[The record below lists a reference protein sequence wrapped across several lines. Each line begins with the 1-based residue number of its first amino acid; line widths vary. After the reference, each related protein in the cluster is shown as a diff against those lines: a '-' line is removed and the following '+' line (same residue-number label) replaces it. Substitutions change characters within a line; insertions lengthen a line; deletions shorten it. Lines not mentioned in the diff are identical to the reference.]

1 MVGRYTAGMPQLCGS
16 GLSENWLLKECGHRH
31 WLAIAQRQG
40 RARPRFH
47 DALGQQVYAAFTL
60 VRIQQAQLERV
71 EEHDDFDIATQ
82 CQPVGRAQH
91 YSRHEL
97 LLRGQC
103 IAVVE
108 MLSVFVRRAQT
119 GNNRSIVRA
128 VMAGADA
135 ATPSALAAAAEA
147 FVQRGRAL
155 RCAGPRS
162 PADAPSHASAF
173 TPCPYNDFNGAD
185 LLYFSSFQSMVDRA
199 EWDWMHNA
207 HPAHLREREL
217 VFYGNLDIGDSI
229 RSDLR
234 AAPACAGQFVHCSVL
249 QRGSDGLRMAEIFTR
264 KQLARPAQALAA

>member
-1 MVGRYTAGMPQLCGS
+1 MSEGHIILRDVRKSFGPKHVLNGINLSVAKGQSLVVIGGS
-16 GLSENWLLKECGHRH
+16 GTGKSVMLKCILGI
-31 WLAIAQRQG
+31 L
-40 RARPRFH
+40 RA
-47 DALGQQVYAAFTL
+47 DAGQILIGGEDVTHVTGKA
-60 VRIQQAQLERV
+60 
-71 EEHDDFDIATQ
+71 
-82 CQPVGRAQH
+82 
-91 YSRHEL
+91 RHEL

-234 AAPACAGQFVHCSVL
+234 AAPACAGQFAHCSVL